1 MRGRRVWKMRGN
13 REANKLPGPD
23 KKLPPRD
30 PEPEFDP
37 TNPGYPRPRQDQ
49 DPDVVPQT
57 DPVEAPQI

>member
-1 MRGRRVWKMRGN
+1 MKGN
-13 REANKLPGPD
+13 RGANDVAGPD

-37 TNPGYPRPRQDQ
+37 TNPGYPRPRQDP

-57 DPVEAPQI
+57 DPVETPQI